1 MKKNAIIT
9 GVNGQDGSYLAKY
22 LIEKKINVYGIYN
35 NKNFKNHNYLKI
47 YNKINY
53 INCDISNFKKI
64 SKYIKKIKPNYF
76 FNLAGISSLEE
87 SYNNPLIT
95 DKINN
100 SAVINIL
107 ECIKKYTNK
116 TRFFQASSSELFSE
130 EKSKLINE
138 NSQFNPRSP
147 YAIAK
152 LSAYHYV
159 NLYKKNYNIYAVN
172 GILFN
177 HESPLRKDKFFSK
190 KIIKKLLNYKKN
202 KNQKII
208 EIGNIE
214 SKRDW
219 GNAENYVKAI
229 YRSLII
235 KRAHNFIFCTGKKIT
250 VREFINKVAKIL
262 NINIYWIKKNG
273 EHLAIDAMNKKTI
286 LKTSKKFYRNGNFY
300 NFRGNNKKA
309 RKLLNW
315 KPDTDIKKLIKQMV
329 NFEINR

>member
-1 MKKNAIIT
+1 MKKTAIIT

-22 LIEKKINVYGIYN
+22 LIEKKVKVYGIYN
-35 NKNFKNHNYLKI
+35 NKNFKNINFLKI
-47 YNKINY
+47 YKKINL

-64 SKYIKKIKPNYF
+64 CKYIKKIEPNYF

-87 SYNNPLIT
+87 SYSNPLIT

-107 ECIKKYTNK
+107 ECIKKYTPK
-116 TRFFQASSSELFSE
+116 TRIFQASSSELFSE
-130 EKSKLINE
+130 EKNKLITE
-138 NSQFNPRSP
+138 NSQFKPQSP

-159 NLYKKNYNIYAVN
+159 NMYKNNYNIYAVN
-172 GILFN
+172 GLLFN

-190 KIIKKLLNYKKN
+190 KIIKTFLHYKKN

-219 GNAENYVKAI
+219 GNAEDYVKVI
-229 YRSLII
+229 FKSLTI
-235 KRAHNFIFCTGKKIT
+235 KKAHNFIFCTGNKIT
-250 VREFINKVAKIL
+250 AREFINKVAKIL
-262 NINIYWIKKNG
+262 NINICWIKKNG
-273 EHLAIDAMNKKTI
+273 EHLVIDAMNKKEI
-286 LKTSKKFYRNGNFY
+286 LKTNKKFYRNDKFY

-315 KPDTDIKKLIKQMV
+315 KPDTNIEKLIEKMII
-329 NFEINR
+329 FEINK

>member
-1 MKKNAIIT
+1 MKKTAIIT

-22 LIEKKINVYGIYN
+22 LIEKKVNVYGIYN
-35 NKNFKNHNYLKI
+35 NKNFKNINFLKI
-47 YNKINY
+47 YKKINF

-87 SYNNPLIT
+87 SYSNPLIT

-107 ECIKKYTNK
+107 ECIKKYTSK

-130 EKSKLINE
+130 EKNKLINE

-152 LSAYHYV
+152 LSAYYYV
-159 NLYKKNYNIYAVN
+159 NMYKKNYNIYAVN
-172 GILFN
+172 GLLFN

-190 KIIKKLLNYKKN
+190 KIIKILLHYKKN

-219 GNAENYVKAI
+219 GNAEDYVKVI
-229 YRSLII
+229 YKSLTI
-235 KRAHNFIFCTGKKIT
+235 KKAHNFIFCTGKKMT
-250 VREFINKVAKIL
+250 AREFINKVAKIL
-262 NINIYWIKKNG
+262 NINIYWIKKMAN
-273 EHLAIDAMNKKTI
+273 I
-286 LKTSKKFYRNGNFY
+286 
-300 NFRGNNKKA
+300 
-309 RKLLNW
+309 
-315 KPDTDIKKLIKQMV
+315 
-329 NFEINR
+329 

>member
-1 MKKNAIIT
+1 MNKNAIIT

-35 NKNFKNHNYLKI
+35 NKNFKNLKYLKI

-87 SYNNPLIT
+87 SYINPLIT

-107 ECIKKYTNK
+107 ECIKKYSNK

-130 EKSKLINE
+130 EKNRLINE

-159 NLYKKNYNIYAVN
+159 NMYKKNYNIYAVN

-190 KIIKKLLNYKKN
+190 KIIKKLLDYKKN

-229 YRSLII
+229 YKSLTI
-235 KRAHNFIFCTGKKIT
+235 KKAHNFIFCTGKKIT
-250 VREFINKVAKIL
+250 AREFINKVARIL

-286 LKTSKKFYRNGNFY
+286 LKTSKKFYRNDNFY

-315 KPDTDIKKLIKQMV
+315 KPDTDIKKLIKKMI

>member
-1 MKKNAIIT
+1 MNKNAIIT

-35 NKNFKNHNYLKI
+35 NKNFKNLKYLKI

-87 SYNNPLIT
+87 AYSNPLIA

-130 EKSKLINE
+130 EKNKLINE
-138 NSQFNPRSP
+138 NSRFNPRSP

-152 LSAYHYV
+152 LSAYNYV
-159 NLYKKNYNIYAVN
+159 NMYKKNYNIYAVN

-229 YRSLII
+229 YKSLTI
-235 KRAHNFIFCTGKKIT
+235 KKAHNFILCTGKKIT
-250 VREFINKVAKIL
+250 AREFINKVAKIL
-262 NINIYWIKKNG
+262 NINIYWIKKNS

-286 LKTSKKFYRNGNFY
+286 LKTSKKFYRNDNFY

-309 RKLLNW
+309 RKLLDW
-315 KPDTDIKKLIKQMV
+315 KPDTDIKKLIKKMI